1 MIETVRISRAGKDQ
15 LITLKR
21 RTALRHWN
29 ELGRW
34 ALCRSLTERSSPPN
48 VPIPTEAGVEIDWR
62 TFAGR
67 LADVYLDL
75 LQQRCVIDGLEPD
88 APTVQ
93 RQLALHLHRGIGY
106 LAGDPA
112 LGRAT
117 EGSGARRGAGVRE
130 LIRLGLSATPVDEL
144 DKARAVD

>member
-21 RTALRHWN
+21 RTGLKHWN

-34 ALCRSLTERSSPPN
+34 ALCRSLAEPSSPPD
-48 VPIPTEAGVEIDWR
+48 VPILAEGGIEIDWR

-67 LADVYLDL
+67 LSDVYLDL
-75 LQQRCVIDGLEPD
+75 LRQRCVVDGREPD
-88 APTVQ
+88 GPTVQ

-106 LAGDPA
+106 LVGDPM
-112 LGRAT
+112 LGKAT
-117 EGSGARRGAGVRE
+117 EGSGVRRGAGVRE
-130 LIRLGLSATPVDEL
+130 LLRLGLSATPVDEL
-144 DKARAVD
+144 DKARSVA